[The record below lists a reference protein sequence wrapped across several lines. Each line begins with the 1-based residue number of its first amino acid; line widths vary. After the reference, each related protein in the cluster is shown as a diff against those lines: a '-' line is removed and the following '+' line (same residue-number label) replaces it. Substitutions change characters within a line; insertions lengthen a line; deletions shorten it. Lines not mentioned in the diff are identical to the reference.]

1 MTASVGAGAG
11 VRVES
16 QPVAASEPQWA
27 WSASVEPTTDCTEVL
42 IAVNRKQLFGGSEVI
57 GSAAV
62 PLSVLMDQQPHTLHL
77 ALRPPDPAQAEGMAQ
92 TGAVVATLRFA
103 DYEALRQSLATLVGS
118 SSTESSTRGAM
129 ATTVSAPQTVAGGGT
144 RHNPPPVIAVP
155 ANANAVPHAA
165 GASTDG
171 VPRVAHAAARPSS
184 LASSASS
191 AELGFLYEDVRL
203 IQQET
208 SHEQAALTRART
220 DAAGARLAR
229 NILRATVHNLVE
241 KRRVVASELRRME
254 STRSELAVQL
264 SLLQRKAAVAAE
276 AEVEEGGRHA
286 SSASTALALY
296 DEAERRHAAVLASR
310 RSEHLTV
317 VRSLQQE
324 FVGSLS
330 QIRAGGASRADSGGA
345 EGGREGEYGDEAGG
359 GWEVA
364 PTGAT
369 SRSAGA
375 DETTA
380 EIAAEQLTREWR
392 ASAAL
397 GVEGARLKGGEW
409 APAALRSSGEGS
421 HAARMDQLVQHEGG
435 VRSPTAAAMQALE
448 AGGRA
453 HTPGGHL
460 HRSLLLL
467 EAQLHQHREA
477 ILRKDKALEAAEGA
491 ALKLRGVA
499 AVADEARA
507 AAEQRAERAEAAA
520 LAAEAEAAAL
530 RTDLE
535 DLRQTSSAFGQGEEA
550 WAAERQQLLTSVA
563 AGSARHR
570 REVETVRAEHERA
583 MRALEEDLAFE
594 TASRDFDRQEAQ
606 QLGAAL
612 KGRQR
617 RIGPARLAEGDEA
630 ESMGGGRGAYDRSP
644 EPGRELSASASR
656 ERGSKGS
663 LGLSTALGKS
673 SVQSRLLPPSD
684 RRGRS
689 PASRPSSSDQRQAAA
704 APPSVAS
711 QRTPL
716 PNKAGAAPRK
726 PTPSKRRTT

>member
-1 MTASVGAGAG
+1 MDGDYRRLFVTVRRCTVFGSTEGVVTASVGAGAG

-330 QIRAGGASRADSGGA
+330 QIRAGGASRADSGHRPGRDGEALHLPGA
-345 EGGREGEYGDEAGG
+345 GFKWREASLPQTTVSPRQDAVKLNSRPTTRPGG
-359 GWEVA
+359 
-364 PTGAT
+364 
-369 SRSAGA
+369 
-375 DETTA
+375 
-380 EIAAEQLTREWR
+380 
-392 ASAAL
+392 
-397 GVEGARLKGGEW
+397 
-409 APAALRSSGEGS
+409 
-421 HAARMDQLVQHEGG
+421 
-435 VRSPTAAAMQALE
+435 TAAFLERHNTPIRHSVGRVRRQAP
-448 AGGRA
+448 GF
-453 HTPGGHL
+453 TP
-460 HRSLLLL
+460 
-467 EAQLHQHREA
+467 
-477 ILRKDKALEAAEGA
+477 
-491 ALKLRGVA
+491 
-499 AVADEARA
+499 
-507 AAEQRAERAEAAA
+507 AA
-520 LAAEAEAAAL
+520 LAARPRGSPSNARGGATAA
-530 RTDLE
+530 
-535 DLRQTSSAFGQGEEA
+535 
-550 WAAERQQLLTSVA
+550 
-563 AGSARHR
+563 
-570 REVETVRAEHERA
+570 
-583 MRALEEDLAFE
+583 
-594 TASRDFDRQEAQ
+594 RDPSD
-606 QLGAAL
+606 
-612 KGRQR
+612 
-617 RIGPARLAEGDEA
+617 PARA
-630 ESMGGGRGAYDRSP
+630 SP
-644 EPGRELSASASR
+644 AAPASA
-656 ERGSKGS
+656 
-663 LGLSTALGKS
+663 
-673 SVQSRLLPPSD
+673 PSEGCSGPS
-684 RRGRS
+684 RRGIGIF
-689 PASRPSSSDQRQAAA
+689 SR
-704 APPSVAS
+704 
-711 QRTPL
+711 
-716 PNKAGAAPRK
+716 G
-726 PTPSKRRTT
+726 